1 VLGSRYVAGG
11 KLDERWPFW
20 RKGLS
25 AFGNFYA
32 RTLLGL
38 PIRDVTGGF
47 RLWKRATLQGMP
59 LERVRSNGYV
69 FQVEMTYVASRLGYK
84 FKEIPIYFA
93 DRRWGKSKM
102 SFRIQ
107 IEAALRVWLLPGM
120 YRDIQKKVTLS

>member
-1 VLGSRYVAGG
+1 MRTAGGGYSEECAVDGVAGMRPDG
-11 KLDERWPFW
+11 VCVVTFEVAA
-20 RKGLS
+20 GL
-25 AFGNFYA
+25 
-32 RTLLGL
+32 
-38 PIRDVTGGF
+38 
-47 RLWKRATLQGMP
+47 P